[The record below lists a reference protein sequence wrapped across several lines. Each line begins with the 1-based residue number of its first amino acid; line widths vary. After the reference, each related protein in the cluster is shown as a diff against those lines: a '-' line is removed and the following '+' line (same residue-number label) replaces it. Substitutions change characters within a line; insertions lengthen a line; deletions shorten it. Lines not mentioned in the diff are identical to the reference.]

1 MSYSEGNTYRKTGR
15 YTIFVRDSDNEPWRV
30 HKKSVDRSEMKHYVE
45 DLNDH
50 LDYQR
55 YAMSEN
61 TVAD

>member
-45 DLNDH
+45 DINDRLN
-50 LDYQR
+50 YQR
-55 YAMSEN
+55 YAMSEI
-61 TVAD
+61 TD